1 MSRTGILISGAL
13 AVILLVIAVFVFR
26 GCPAKPVPIVI
37 PDTLPDSTLIQE
49 RPTAPHTV
57 IQKITKHQVAPKV
70 TVSRG
75 TPDTSLVRRFAAA
88 VAQADSLRRSY
99 QRLKDSLAQAGE
111 PIPPPPAL
119 PSILPSVGGTYTAD
133 GTFTL
138 WMSKSDGAIMRTTAK
153 LRPNFAFVAGVDHAT
168 EKQPAFY
175 EDRWWL
181 RTGRKVVHCGP
192 VTGVMAVGGYA
203 LAPKDEHGSRNRWS
217 SAAIAGVLTVVGCLA
232 G

>member
-138 WMSKSDGAIMRTTAK
+138 WMSKSDGAILRATAK

-168 EKQPAFY
+168 ELQPAFY
-175 EDRWWL
+175 EDRAWL
-181 RTGRKVVHCGP
+181 RTIRQVKKCAP
-192 VTGVMAVGGYA
+192 PTGGGALVGALVNPRDRLLGAAVGG
-203 LAPKDEHGSRNRWS
+203 L
-217 SAAIAGVLTVVGCLA
+217 GVLVGCLA